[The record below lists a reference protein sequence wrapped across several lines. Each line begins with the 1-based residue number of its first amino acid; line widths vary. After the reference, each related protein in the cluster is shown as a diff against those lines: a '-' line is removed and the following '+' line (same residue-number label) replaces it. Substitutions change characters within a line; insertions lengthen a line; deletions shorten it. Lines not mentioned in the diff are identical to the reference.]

1 MLQQIKEIK
10 KSNKQKIDDFFHE
23 INQKGI
29 LHYDELLKKHQI
41 NVDTVISFARWST
54 ENYQRVCLNRSN
66 DMELV
71 LLCWNI
77 NQGTP
82 IHNHDDKECAVH
94 IIKGTFADS
103 LYSSDLPKV
112 LQEVRQ
118 LKVGDS
124 TYLTDE
130 IGSHSLKN
138 DSDTLAISLHLYAN
152 PIDKCEVYKE
162 DSSEVSVKYMSYDYD
177 FSGTD
182 SKNEMIDT
190 LNQFVSLSTDLLED
204 EIKNPISKRIPALDL
219 SKTIDI
225 ALSDAPLSEQA
236 YYETL
241 KQVVLATPKTSSKL
255 FFNQLFGGR
264 KSKAVLGDLLAVML
278 NNSMYTYKVAG
289 VQVGIEKEILNQ
301 VIQKIGYGNEAAGT
315 FPAGGS
321 MSNFMGILMARDRI
335 NEQGKNQGVAKDL
348 IAYSSVESHY
358 SIEKNAAFIGIGRD
372 NVRKVPSD
380 NKGRMQSHALSS
392 MIKEDIKAGKTPFF
406 VNATA
411 GTTVLGAFDPINE
424 IADICKKY
432 GICLHVDGAYSGS
445 VLFSN
450 KYKYLLE
457 GVEKSD
463 SFCFNAHK
471 MLGTPLSCSI
481 IVVNDK
487 KYLYNSFSNSAE
499 YLYQTD
505 HDEYNLGK
513 SSFQCGRRNDALKFW
528 TLWKSVGT
536 NGLEKIVDHQFYL
549 ADVARDY
556 VRNHPDYELYS
567 FENSTSVCFNY
578 KGIPAHKICTELYE
592 KDSLMVGFG
601 TFEDTEFIRLVTIN
615 SSNQKEDILYFFEK
629 LEKTVL
635 EISSRRN

>member
-1 MLQQIKEIK
+1 MIQQAEKTTT
-10 KSNKQKIDDFFHE
+10 NQKQQIDDFFKE

-29 LHYDELLKKHQI
+29 LHFAELLNKHQI
-41 NVDTVISFARWST
+41 NEDVLIPYARWSVD
-54 ENYQRVCLNRSN
+54 NYQRICLNRSQ

-71 LLCWNI
+71 LLCWNK
-77 NQGTP
+77 NHKTS

-94 IIKGTFADS
+94 VVKGNFSDS
-103 LYSSDLPKV
+103 LYSSDLPKK
-112 LQEVRQ
+112 LQNVRD
-118 LKVGDS
+118 LSVGNS
-124 TYLTDE
+124 TYITDE
-130 IGSHSLKN
+130 IGSHALEN
-138 DSDTLAISLHLYAN
+138 VTNGLAMTLHLYAN

-162 DSSEVSVKYMSYDYD
+162 NTSEVDVKYMSYDFD

-190 LNQFVSLSTDLLED
+190 LNMFTSLSADLLED
-204 EIKNPISKRIPALDL
+204 EIKNPISKRIPVEKL

-225 ALSDAPLSEQA
+225 ALSDEPLDETE
-236 YYETL
+236 YYNTL
-241 KQVVLATPKTSSKL
+241 KQVVLSTPKTSSKL

-278 NNSMYTYKVAG
+278 NNSMYTYKVGG

-301 VIQKIGYGNEAAGT
+301 VITKIGYGNEAAGT

-321 MSNFMGILMARDRI
+321 MSNFMGILMARDRMD
-335 NEQGKNQGVAKDL
+335 EQGKNQGVAKDL
-348 IAYSSVESHY
+348 IAYSSAESHY

-372 NVRKVPSD
+372 GVRKIPADSTGKMNPV
-380 NKGRMQSHALSS
+380 ALLA
-392 MIKEDIKAGKTPFF
+392 MIKKDIEAGKTPFF

-424 IADICKKY
+424 IADICNKY
-432 GICLHVDGAYSGS
+432 GIWLHVDGAYSGS
-445 VLFSN
+445 VLFSK
-450 KYKYLLE
+450 KYKHMLE

-487 KYLYNSFSNSAE
+487 KYLYSSFNNSAD
-499 YLYQTD
+499 YLYQTNN
-505 HDEYNLGK
+505 DEYNLGK
-513 SSFQCGRRNDALKFW
+513 TSFQCGRRNDALKFW

-536 NGLEKIVDHQFYL
+536 NGLEEIVDHQFYL

-578 KGIPAHKICTELYE
+578 KGIPASKICTELYE
-592 KDSLMVGFG
+592 TDSLMVGFG

-635 EISSRRN
+635 EISSKQN